1 VKFKKI
7 EEATRN
13 MSVPIMVALLG
24 RIYIRQQ
31 EDDKLDDAAAHTR
44 EAQSLLHAEHE
55 RLFLNET
62 VDRIDYAASAD
73 RGGQI
78 PAIRHPSAGSKLA
91 IDGGGRLQL

>member
-1 VKFKKI
+1 
-7 EEATRN
+7 
-13 MSVPIMVALLG
+13 MSVPVMVAPLG
-24 RIYIRQQ
+24 RIHNRLQ
-31 EDDKLDDAAAHTR
+31 EDDKLEDAAAHIH
-44 EAQSLLHAEHE
+44 EAQSLLYEEHE

-62 VDRIDYAASAD
+62 VDRIDCAASAD